1 MIRLSI
7 IIQTDILGDGNND
20 GNGGADNL
28 KVCLDAAKNEIANLG
43 VNYFY
48 TVGVGKASD
57 YVNLSDLCSASG
69 VSGAKNFD
77 GTNTDELTKAFS
89 TIESDI
95 LTFYV
100 RMFLFRM
107 Y

>member
-1 MIRLSI
+1 MVL
-7 IIQTDILGDGNND
+7 
-20 GNGGADNL
+20 
-28 KVCLDAAKNEIANLG
+28 
-43 VNYFY
+43 NYFY

-95 LTFYV
+95 LTFKLSAPPLPSLLPSPLVYPSG
-100 RMFLFRM
+100 L
-107 Y
+107 